1 MCQPAR
7 STRPPIPYPVQCQA
21 RLTQDKLCH
30 HYLVRVV
37 CTMPKT
43 DRGQIAKEFQV
54 GSRENRLDNVEI
66 FTKFKFVTNL
76 AGFGDQTNWKFK
88 QCCQFNYFFQI
99 EITVVDFV
107 FQCYQFQI
115 SLASLY
121 LQHPKLVHHLSSKET
136 YAVVYFLTL
145 VLPGC
150 HRLWPATYASSL
162 LYFDKKSLTNATS
175 RQATSGTSGSK
186 WVQ

>member
-1 MCQPAR
+1 
-7 STRPPIPYPVQCQA
+7 
-21 RLTQDKLCH
+21 
-30 HYLVRVV
+30 
-37 CTMPKT
+37 MPKT

-54 GSRENRLDNVEI
+54 GSREIFLNRLDNVEI
-66 FTKFKFVTNL
+66 FTKFKFVSNL

-88 QCCQFNYFFQI
+88 HCCQLNYFFQI

-162 LYFDKKSLTNATS
+162 LYFDKKKFYKRDIATS
-175 RQATSGTSGSK
+175 HFRNK
-186 WVQ
+186 WVEVGTVSESGHWTKLDRTLEGGGPKGGPVNAGFG